1 MPEGPEV
8 KIVVDFLN
16 KSLQN
21 KRISSFSHCSKPYK
35 IKYGE
40 VIKSLKEYVPLD
52 FSGFFCIGKT
62 SFLKIDKRKYF
73 SFHLG
78 MTGKWSEKKEK
89 HTHFKIETSDNTKIY
104 FTDPRRFGNIKIV
117 SKDQLDK
124 DYYKEGDFLNFNTPI
139 KKYAEYLVNNLKSEQ
154 EVCKILLN
162 QKYFS
167 GVGNYLKS
175 EILYKAKIHP
185 QKKWNQ
191 LTNKEIFNLCNY
203 TKSTIIES
211 YNCGGAE
218 LRDFKNPK
226 KDSKL
231 KLLAYGKEKD
241 KKGRKI
247 ISEITKDQR
256 RTFWCPA
263 IQKI

>member
-1 MPEGPEV
+1 
-8 KIVVDFLN
+8 
-16 KSLQN
+16 
-21 KRISSFSHCSKPYK
+21 
-35 IKYGE
+35 
-40 VIKSLKEYVPLD
+40 
-52 FSGFFCIGKT
+52 
-62 SFLKIDKRKYF
+62 
-73 SFHLG
+73 

-89 HTHFKIETSDNTKIY
+89 HSHFKIETSDNTKIY

-124 DYYKEGDFLNFNTPI
+124 DYYKEGDFLNYNTPI

-241 KKGRKI
+241 EKGRKI
-247 ISEITKDQR
+247 INEITKDQR